1 MKNREKSL
9 INLIDS
15 VIKESNR
22 PSVDEIIKTED
33 IKDRQVIYKIMNDFV
48 AIRNRIPTKD
58 N

>member
-1 MKNREKSL
+1 LKNREKSL